1 MRPGA
6 EWRIH
11 VGAHK
16 TGTTHLQDS
25 LAAGREALL
34 ARGVDYVALE
44 EFRQLW
50 SESTRR
56 RVRPGRPLPRRLA
69 PMLIRPR
76 LARRLQARR
85 AGSPRV
91 VLSEENLLGRC
102 EDLLGLPAYPD
113 PWPLRAVRGAVRG
126 RSVTLFLSIRDFSE
140 VLPGAYV
147 QCLRRRPASEVRPLF
162 ERVHAA
168 ISDRPPSWLPLIEHL
183 RRLWPGAGLR
193 IWRQEDYRAA
203 PRRVV
208 RAFLGCDPG
217 PLPHVPAEPRT
228 LRPTAAAVARAEAQ
242 PPGADRAA
250 WVSMAREILTPHPE
264 EADAA
269 PYQPFTEGERAR
281 LAERYAEDAAAI
293 RRCHPGMMIEAA
305 AP

>member
-25 LAAGREALL
+25 LAAGREAIL
-34 ARGVDYVALE
+34 ARGVDYVPLD
-44 EFRQLW
+44 EFRHLW

-56 RVRPGRPLPRRLA
+56 HVRPGRPLPRRLA
-69 PMLIRPR
+69 PLLIRPR

-85 AGSPRV
+85 AGPPRV

-147 QCLRRRPASEVRPLF
+147 QCLRRRPAAEVRPLF
-162 ERVHAA
+162 DRVHAA
-168 ISDRPPSWLPLIEHL
+168 ISDRPPSWLPLIGHL

-217 PLPHVPAEPRT
+217 PLPRVPAEPRT
-228 LRPTAAAVARAEAQ
+228 LRPRAAAVARAEAQ

-250 WVSMAREILTPHPE
+250 WVSLAREILTPRPE

-269 PYQPFTEGERAR
+269 PYQPFAEGERAR